1 MKQYKEKVVRIRV
14 MCVLCLL
21 LAAVLIAMK
30 SSAVVA
36 AADKAGDMAVY
47 SGVTVSPDGTA
58 WTTDYMDRTNESL
71 PEGYTISTGQVS
83 GLRVL
88 NEGEHYYQA
97 PAEGSV
103 RIGKWVVAWKNAQC
117 IHTFEAMNYRGFQ
130 TNAGICE
137 NYYNNGW
144 NAYCA
149 DCNELVTDLFFYAKS
164 ETIKGILS
172 MPAESCYLFICPHC
186 EGLEQGSSYQHIC
199 RKISYNHY
207 TVSYEKNAPINA
219 DVNGYMSITR
229 HMYNNAAIFEGME
242 AKKIGYGDTRLRKN
256 AYTAVG
262 YAFIGW
268 NTTPDGSGAWFQD
281 GQEVINLTD
290 ENNGDV
296 VLYAQWEKVESTLNI
311 NPSGGTYEG
320 KAGVTSI
327 SGVYGETYFVDSSK
341 LIPSQGHLVTF
352 EANGGSCMGSLQ
364 TEKSFFAWQKGDNFQ
379 GLFEDDTYTYLADSG
394 HTDTITAVYQDVPFA
409 LPAATKEGYAFAGW
423 YEDEAC
429 TEFVGRAGDEF
440 TASRDITL
448 YARWSQLVLEATDNY
463 QVYGG
468 FGAVNLSWS
477 QPDETEKYYKLYQ
490 SRNKSDWTMIYDAD
504 TITNSVTNV
513 SERIDYNSQ
522 VKTYVVQ
529 RAGYYTLSAYGAKGG
544 DYGSYSGGAG
554 GYTTA
559 TYWLKR
565 NDIITIYGG
574 TAGNVMSG
582 GVNGSIANGGASLSS
597 DGAGGGA
604 GTEIY
609 ITRNGVKELLLI
621 AGGGG
626 GANRSYAGGAGG
638 SSLTAVSSSSGT
650 GSKFGGGGGG
660 AQGGASNGSSIVTT
674 IDNPA
679 TEDIAFMSHVSKTY
693 RNYANHAIAGYME
706 NNRTGYPIYQTGIYG
721 RAPWG
726 SEAVQHIGS
735 LNRAISI
742 TETEHSSDE
751 EYHYKTST
759 NSYAV
764 VGQAPEHYCLQAGE
778 GFVRTFT
785 ATYPTNGNTNLVLS
799 ASQQTSWHA
808 GNGYIQFIITNADT
822 GAVIHSRRVVE
833 ANAKYAEDYDDDGEI
848 TASGSHLYVGCWA
861 DFTIPAGVK
870 NVTVTVKIFISAWD
884 AHAYAYFTDV
894 FFYGKE
900 IVTIGPTTGGTS
912 YINTGYGCKNQAYS
926 GGGNNGA
933 GYGTITGKME
943 AFLEQTSLEG
953 VKATDTAAPDVV
965 ILQEDCIKMLDT
977 NKVKVTWIKPRDN
990 GTVYYHKCES
1000 YSRDTKQLES
1010 NITKNTLVSG
1020 VKGYYYYIDTFDTGT
1035 VTKSHVYVEMAGA
1048 EGSVEVLL
1056 KEEVQY
1062 LHVAAVD
1069 VAGNLSGTATIAL
1082 GNEDGP
1088 QYPADDSYPENAK
1101 LFTEKL
1107 TLEDTEFT
1115 HQGEES
1121 IWFVKADGVTEHI
1134 LHVGAS
1140 MDKAATFDFQIN
1152 TLRINAENETS
1163 QGWMQVT
1170 IPHGDTALSSEAFLN
1185 DSLSIQVSGEAEAL
1199 LRPGIFM
1206 GERLNHA
1213 VQVKVSQNFTVN
1225 SDTSAFYLYPQ
1236 AIAEFKGKAYC
1247 SEEARDV
1254 QNGLTIIPDGEAPE
1268 IYGLEELQ
1276 NLRILDITEQAKQVT
1291 LWAKDTIS
1299 GLQEFTVFVRNKDNH
1314 MQAEFSCDSEGKVMV
1329 EINKENSL
1337 FVGEVAISAVASD
1350 RVCNAKVVGEEG
1362 LSFTLETNL
1371 YKERNPEE
1379 HIFKTGDGAVLD
1391 IFTSGYVERIEVI
1404 FPEELLGVEPDLNCV
1419 FEYER
1424 PALRQKECLKFSIPL
1439 GIAEQEYEVIVK
1451 AFKNGEVLISK
1462 PTFVVVEGTVLDEL
1476 RTRIR
1481 NNGQFDF

>member
-14 MCVLCLL
+14 MRALGWL
-21 LAAVLIAMK
+21 LAAGLIFVK
-30 SSAVVA
+30 SCAIVV

-47 SGVTVSPDGTA
+47 PGVTVSPDGTA

-83 GLRVL
+83 ALRGL
-88 NEGEHYYQA
+88 NEGEHYYQV

-103 RIGKWVVAWKNAQC
+103 RIGKWVVAWRDAQC
-117 IHTFEAMNYRGFQ
+117 IHTFEAMNYKGFQ

-149 DCNELVTDLFFYAKS
+149 DCNELVTNLFFYAKS
-164 ETIKGILS
+164 DTIKGILT
-172 MPAESCYLFICPHC
+172 MPAESFYLYICPHC

-199 RKISYNHY
+199 KKISYNHY
-207 TVSYEKNAPINA
+207 TVRYEKNAPVNV
-219 DVNGYMSITR
+219 DVNGYMNITC
-229 HMYNNAAIFEGME
+229 HMYNNAAIFEGVE

-268 NTTPDGSGAWFQD
+268 NTASDGSGAWFED
-281 GQEVINLTD
+281 GQEVINLTA

-296 VLYAQWEKVESTLNI
+296 VLYAQWAKIESTLNI
-311 NPSGGTYEG
+311 NPCGGTYEG
-320 KAGVTSI
+320 KAGVTAV
-327 SGVYGETYFVDSSK
+327 SGGYGESYIVDSGK
-341 LIPSQGHLVTF
+341 LVPANGHVVSF
-352 EANGGSCMGSLQ
+352 EANGGSCVGSLQ

-379 GLFEDDTYTYLADSG
+379 GLFEDDTYTYLADKG
-394 HTDTITAVYQDVPFA
+394 HIDTITAVYQDESFV
-409 LPAATKEGYAFAGW
+409 LPTATKEGYAFAGW

-440 TASRDITL
+440 TTSRDITL

-490 SRNKSDWTMIYDAD
+490 SQNKVDWTMIYDAD

-544 DYGSYSGGAG
+544 NFEGYSGGAG

-559 TYWLKR
+559 TYWLKKG
-565 NDIITIYGG
+565 DIITIYGG
-574 TAGNVMSG
+574 TAGNGMNG
-582 GVNGSIANGGASLSS
+582 GVNGSIANGASSTS
-597 DGAGGGA
+597 ANGAGGGS

-626 GANRSYAGGAGG
+626 GANRSYVGGAGG
-638 SSLTAVSSSSGT
+638 NSLTSVSSSAGT
-650 GSKFGGGGGG
+650 GSGFGGGGGG
-660 AQGGASNGSSIVTT
+660 AQGGTSKGSSIVTT

-693 RNYANHAIAGYME
+693 RNYANYAIAGYME
-706 NNRTGYPIYQTGIYG
+706 KNRAGYPIYQTGIYG

-726 SEAVQHIGS
+726 SEAVQYIGG

-751 EYHYKTST
+751 EYHYSTAT
-759 NSYAV
+759 NSYAA
-764 VGQAPEHYCLQAGE
+764 VGQAPEHYCLQANA

-785 ATYPTNGNTNLVLS
+785 ATYPTNGNTNLVVS
-799 ASQQTSWHA
+799 ASQQTAWHA
-808 GNGYIQFIITNADT
+808 SNGYIQFIVTNADT
-822 GAVIHSRRVVE
+822 GAVLHSRRVVD
-833 ANAKYAEDYDDDGEI
+833 AKAKYEEDYGDDGEVN
-848 TASGSHLYVGCWA
+848 ASGSHLYVGCWA

-870 NVTVTVKIFISAWD
+870 NVTVTAKIFISAWN
-884 AHAYAYFTDV
+884 AHTYAYFTDV

-900 IVTIGPTTGGTS
+900 IATIGPTTGGTS

-926 GGGNNGA
+926 SGKNNGT
-933 GYGTITGKME
+933 GYGTISGKMD
-943 AFLEQTSLEG
+943 AFLEQTSLAG
-953 VKATDTAAPDVV
+953 VKATDTAAPDMV
-965 ILQEDCIKMLDT
+965 ILQEDSIKLLGAS
-977 NKVKVTWIKPRDN
+977 KVKVTWTKPGDN

-1000 YSRDTKQLES
+1000 YSKDTKQLES

-1020 VKGYYYYIDTFDTGT
+1020 IKGYYYYIDSSSTGA
-1035 VTKSHVYVEMAGA
+1035 VTKTHMYVENT
-1048 EGSVEVLL
+1048 ESKSSVEVSL
-1056 KEEVQY
+1056 KEEEQY

-1082 GNEDGP
+1082 GNGDGP

-1107 TLEDTEFT
+1107 TLEDTEFAY
-1115 HQGEES
+1115 QREES

-1152 TLRINAENETS
+1152 ALRVNAENETS
-1163 QGWMQVT
+1163 QGWMQIA

-1185 DSLSIQVSGEAEAL
+1185 DNLSIQVSGEAGAL
-1199 LRPGIFM
+1199 LRPGISM

-1213 VQVKVSQNFTVN
+1213 VQVRLSQNFTVN

-1236 AIAEFKGKAYC
+1236 AIAEFKGRAYC
-1247 SEEARDV
+1247 SEETQDV

-1276 NLRILDITEQAKQVT
+1276 NLDVLDITERAKQVT

-1299 GLQEFTVFVRNKDNH
+1299 GLQDFIVFVHNRDNH
-1314 MQAEFSCDSEGKVMV
+1314 MQAEFACDSEGKVMV
-1329 EINKENSL
+1329 EIKKENPL
-1337 FVGEVAISAVASD
+1337 FIGEMAISALAVD
-1350 RVCNAKVVGEEG
+1350 RVGNANVVGEEG
-1362 LSFTLETNL
+1362 LSFTLETSL

-1391 IFTSGYVERIEVI
+1391 IFTGGYVERIEVI

-1481 NNGQFDF
+1481 NNG